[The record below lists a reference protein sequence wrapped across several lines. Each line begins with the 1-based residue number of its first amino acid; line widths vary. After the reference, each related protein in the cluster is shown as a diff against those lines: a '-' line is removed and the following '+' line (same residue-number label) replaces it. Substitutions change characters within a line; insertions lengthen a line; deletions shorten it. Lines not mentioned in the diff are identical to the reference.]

1 MELSNEITISKGN
14 LVSVIEKSGITEL
27 IKPLVKEIYL
37 FDTHI
42 AGTSHIEDKTVFQE
56 LKVNDHLVLRRDTE
70 NQFDDKAIL
79 ILNENKQKLGFIP
92 RKDNAIFSRLLD
104 AGKLLT
110 ASVKEINPKGDYYMI
125 KINIY
130 LVDF

>member
-1 MELSNEITISKGN
+1 MKNQLTLTNQQ
-14 LVSVIEKSGITEL
+14 LVSIIEENGITNL

-37 FDTHI
+37 FDTYV
-42 AGTSHIEDKTVFQE
+42 AGTNYVDDLSNFKD
-56 LKVNDHLVLRRDTE
+56 LKEGDRLVLKREKD
-70 NQFDDKAIL
+70 NKFDHKAIL
-79 ILNENKQKLGFIP
+79 VNTESQKKLGYIP

-104 AGKLLT
+104 AGKLLSAT
-110 ASVKEINPKGDYYMI
+110 VKEINEHGDFYSI

>member
-1 MELSNEITISKGN
+1 MKNQLTLTNQQ
-14 LVSVIEKSGITEL
+14 LVSIIEENGITNL

-37 FDTHI
+37 FDTYI
-42 AGTSHIEDKTVFQE
+42 AGTNYVDDLSNFKD
-56 LKVNDHLVLRRDTE
+56 LKEGDRLVLKREKD
-70 NQFDDKAIL
+70 NKFDHKAIL
-79 ILNENKQKLGFIP
+79 VNTESQKKLGYIP

-104 AGKLLT
+104 AGKLLSAT
-110 ASVKEINPKGDYYMI
+110 VKEINEHGDFYSI